1 MFEKLITIEIIL
13 DNYRKNFIRKHKYSN
28 CLENFFQICINTL
41 EQTAPRK
48 EKNVRGNNMPIII

>member
-1 MFEKLITIEIIL
+1 MFEKLITVEIIL
-13 DNYRKNFIRKHKYSN
+13 DNYGKNFIRKDKYSN

-48 EKNVRGNNMPIII
+48 QKYVRGNNMPIII